1 MIGGN
6 ISPPLPLLFHI
17 TTCQSLWTIHRFRLY
32 HFESKKHFLTWEI
45 KIVIKRMLF
54 ITVLMT
60 YVSCYIFPNR
70 VSVFFLIHIWFYLHT
85 NLIKLSNVVAVT
97 AKHKKGGK
105 VGSQVPSM
113 SDEELNVKRSDFP
126 SDFLFGAGTA
136 AAQVQIENDLYS
148 WTYIFL
154 YVFMIVCV
162 YYVMGADRRITQRR
176 RERTKYLGQVCWKVS
191 RLAQPQFSLTY
202 AFSN

>member
-1 MIGGN
+1 
-6 ISPPLPLLFHI
+6 
-17 TTCQSLWTIHRFRLY
+17 
-32 HFESKKHFLTWEI
+32 
-45 KIVIKRMLF
+45 MLF

-148 WTYIFL
+148 
-154 YVFMIVCV
+154 
-162 YYVMGADRRITQRR
+162 
-176 RERTKYLGQVCWKVS
+176 
-191 RLAQPQFSLTY
+191 
-202 AFSN
+202 